1 MSELVHKI
9 MVLSFRF
16 YIANSRPSALNFK
29 KNLDHKKKQFQGSA
43 EQFWKQNNRV
53 KRNVLHFP
61 SDLKMVIIIWQILYL
76 VLRPSTFLN
85 RFALELGVFKPK
97 QLRSALERV
106 LGCKN

>member
-29 KNLDHKKKQFQGSA
+29 KNLDHKKKNFQGSA

-61 SDLKMVIIIWQILYL
+61 SDLKMVMWQILYL

-97 QLRSALERV
+97 QLRSVLEERV